1 VRYREGI
8 AGYKQVSSHLE
19 NPFNQHI
26 MKTKNTLLIVIC
38 FIAAISCRNKHEY
51 MEADVSA
58 EMMVTPGSQIP
69 PPPPPKNQGQ
79 YNPKLVKKGELTIS
93 SKDMEL
99 TKELVYRFIKE
110 CNGYVINEN
119 FTNNDY
125 NTYFDI
131 SLNIQASLFDLFL
144 KKLDSS
150 KINIVSRTFSVEDIS
165 MNYIDDST
173 RLCNKKKLERKYLDL
188 LTKSKEIKN
197 LLEIEEKLEEI
208 QTDIEVKESQIKLL
222 DKQIAYSEIKIKIE
236 KNITN
241 LTYEDRTR
249 FTYKLSQ
256 GFVKGWEAIKVLLI
270 FLLTIWPFYILIA
283 LIFFVIKP
291 IIKKRKKKK

>member
-1 VRYREGI
+1 
-8 AGYKQVSSHLE
+8 
-19 NPFNQHI
+19 
-26 MKTKNTLLIVIC
+26 
-38 FIAAISCRNKHEY
+38 
-51 MEADVSA
+51 MEKDVSA
-58 EMMVTPGSQIP
+58 EMLGTPGLQIP

-93 SKDMEL
+93 SKDIEL
-99 TKELVYRFIKE
+99 TKELVYRLVKE

-131 SLNIQASLFDLFL
+131 SLNIRASHFDLFL

-165 MNYIDDST
+165 MEYIDDST
-173 RLCNKKKLERKYLDL
+173 RLCNKKKLERKYIDL
-188 LTKSKEIKN
+188 LAKSNDIKN

-208 QTDIEVKESQIKLL
+208 QTDIEVKESQLKLL
-222 DKQIAYSEIKIKIE
+222 DKQIAYSEVKIKIE
-236 KNITN
+236 KDITN
-241 LTYEDRTR
+241 LTYEDRTK

-256 GFVKGWEAIKVLLI
+256 GFVRGWEGIKVVLI
-270 FLLTIWPFYILIA
+270 FLLTIWPVYILVA
-283 LIFFVIKP
+283 LIYFVINP
-291 IIKKRKKKK
+291 IIKRRKKKK